1 MLAALDYICDLSP
14 YLPGKP
20 GELVARE
27 YGIDP
32 GTIIKLASNEN
43 PLGPS
48 PKALKAM
55 QAAART
61 AHRYPEQYDLIK
73 TLAGHLGMPDTSI
86 ALGNGSND
94 VLDLIARTYLTHGT
108 EAISSQYAFAVYQIA
123 TQSTGARNVI
133 VPAKDFGHDLE
144 ATLKAITPRTKVIW
158 IANPNNPTGTFIPY
172 AELKTFLGK
181 VPSEAVVVL
190 DEAYR
195 EYLKEKDQGDAQS
208 WLAGH
213 PNLILVRTFSKIYG
227 LAGARIGYGIADPEI
242 IQLLNRV
249 RHPFNCNSLGLAGAT
264 AALGDQEFVRRSRKT
279 NAEGIKQ
286 LQAGCDELGLTRL
299 PAYGNF
305 LTIEVPGAAAVNEAL
320 LHKGFIVR
328 PLAPYGLPNH
338 LRVTVGTP
346 AQNTRL
352 LAALKT
358 I

>member
-1 MLAALDYICDLSP
+1 M
-14 YLPGKP
+14 
-20 GELVARE
+20 
-27 YGIDP
+27 
-32 GTIIKLASNEN
+32 
-43 PLGPS
+43 
-48 PKALKAM
+48 
-55 QAAART
+55 
-61 AHRYPEQYDLIK
+61 
-73 TLAGHLGMPDTSI
+73 
-86 ALGNGSND
+86 
-94 VLDLIARTYLTHGT
+94 
-108 EAISSQYAFAVYQIA
+108 
-123 TQSTGARNVI
+123 
-133 VPAKDFGHDLE
+133 PAKDFGHDLE